1 MSQIQENRYA
11 SNVEPPE
18 DPGSKL
24 ENEIKSNL
32 EKQRNIFSKTTPGA

>member
-1 MSQIQENRYA
+1 MEMSQIQENRYA

-24 ENEIKSNL
+24 ENEIK
-32 EKQRNIFSKTTPGA
+32 R